1 MSFWGLFHKKGN
13 EHKERNRPF
22 KLVFPFLSDHVTVP
36 QRTVSFNY
44 RHMHVHPRAYECIIN
59 EKTKDKF
66 PGEQHVR
73 KHNIQEK
80 LRGIGS
86 APHLPTPT
94 SVPTGAR
101 TVCLHSR
108 QNQDVG
114 LRPFLRET
122 SLVVLSFLTL
132 VIQSTR

>member
-1 MSFWGLFHKKGN
+1 
-13 EHKERNRPF
+13 
-22 KLVFPFLSDHVTVP
+22 
-36 QRTVSFNY
+36 
-44 RHMHVHPRAYECIIN
+44 MHVRPRAYECIIN
-59 EKTKDKF
+59 EKTKGKF

-73 KHNIQEK
+73 KQDIQEK
-80 LRGIGS
+80 LRGMEY

-94 SVPTGAR
+94 SVPTGACII
-101 TVCLHSR
+101 CLHSL

-114 LRPFLRET
+114 LRPFLRKT

>member
-1 MSFWGLFHKKGN
+1 
-13 EHKERNRPF
+13 
-22 KLVFPFLSDHVTVP
+22 
-36 QRTVSFNY
+36 
-44 RHMHVHPRAYECIIN
+44 MHLHPRAYVCIIN
-59 EKTKDKF
+59 EKTKGKF

-73 KHNIQEK
+73 EQNIQ
-80 LRGIGS
+80 LRGMGS
-86 APHLPTPT
+86 APHLPTST

-101 TVCLHSR
+101 TNCLHSL

>member
-1 MSFWGLFHKKGN
+1 
-13 EHKERNRPF
+13 
-22 KLVFPFLSDHVTVP
+22 
-36 QRTVSFNY
+36 
-44 RHMHVHPRAYECIIN
+44 MHVHPRAYECIIN
-59 EKTKDKF
+59 EKTKGKF

-73 KHNIQEK
+73 KQDIQEK
-80 LRGIGS
+80 LRGMGS

-94 SVPTGAR
+94 SVPTGAW
-101 TVCLHSR
+101 TVCLHSL

-114 LRPFLRET
+114 LGPFLRKT